1 MHEGEERLDALRGL
15 ARDLGISI
23 HDVTLFDEA
32 LTHASIGGEHPGEH
46 PHYESLEFLGDAVLG
61 LAAAHHLYETRPN
74 LTPGE
79 YTRLRAALVQR
90 DAVARVGGRLGI
102 APYIRLGKG
111 EESAGGRERA
121 ALLAD
126 CTEALIAALYLDS
139 GWEAARAFVVRAFAD
154 EFDEVADAEV
164 PMDPRSA
171 LQEWSQARGLGL
183 PRYALTDESGPDHDK
198 RFTVAV
204 EVSGATL
211 GKGEG
216 TSKKSAQQAAAA
228 DALDQQM
235 KADAE
240 SA

>member
-1 MHEGEERLDALRGL
+1 MHEGEERLEALRGMANAL
-15 ARDLGISI
+15 DIPIKDAA
-23 HDVTLFDEA
+23 LFDEA
-32 LTHASIGGEHPGEH
+32 LTHASIGGEHPGDH

-90 DAVARVGGRLGI
+90 DAVARVGNRLGI

-139 GWEAARAFVVRAFAD
+139 GWDEARAFVVRAFAE
-154 EFDEVADAEV
+154 EFDEVSDADAPV
-164 PMDPRSA
+164 DSRSA

-183 PRYALTDESGPDHDK
+183 PRYELVGESGPDHDK
-198 RFTVAV
+198 RFKVRV
-204 EVSGATL
+204 EIDGAAP
-211 GKGEG
+211 GIGEG
-216 TSKKSAQQAAAA
+216 TSKKLAQQAAAA
-228 DALDQQM
+228 DALEQRE
-235 KADAE
+235 KADTT